1 MTGIHQ
7 RGDDVFE
14 KVPTVDVEDSQ
25 DLLPDPWKEAKEF
38 DPIQLAGAW
47 PGNEPIEQLLAQL
60 D

>member
-1 MTGIHQ
+1 M
-7 RGDDVFE
+7 
-14 KVPTVDVEDSQ
+14 PTIDVEDSE
-25 DLLPDPWKEAKEF
+25 DLLSVIRKKAEAF